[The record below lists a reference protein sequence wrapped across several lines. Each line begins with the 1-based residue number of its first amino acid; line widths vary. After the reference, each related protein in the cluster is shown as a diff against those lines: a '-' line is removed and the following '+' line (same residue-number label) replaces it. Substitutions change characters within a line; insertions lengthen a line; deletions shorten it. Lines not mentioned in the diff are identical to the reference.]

1 MTDHSW
7 EASAGASDAWPDV
20 SDAPVA
26 EPPGAASAAA
36 PSHRAREGSTYY
48 DTAPLIAY
56 YGPDGQVAY
65 HPAPDGYQP
74 PPEAVSM
81 ATVYPAAGGTVAPS
95 EGGQPRPDPGWAA
108 LREAVWESG
117 PTPTNTWPEGP
128 AWAQIGGVAPAADE
142 PRPHAAPSALPSPP
156 PPSHEPASPPRTVPV
171 APISG
176 TKTAAHKVVPRP
188 TAAHRISTAP
198 SPEGTGIRL
207 SQVPY
212 RIGIARR
219 MRSGFALVLLSV
231 VLAGLLTAVLV
242 AVVAGIASAISHAA
256 SP

>member
-1 MTDHSW
+1 MTDRSW
-7 EASAGASDAWPDV
+7 ETGPAASDAWPNV

-26 EPPGAASAAA
+26 EPSGAASAAA
-36 PSHRAREGSTYY
+36 ASRRARDGSTYY
-48 DTAPLIAY
+48 DAPMIAY

-74 PPEAVSM
+74 PPEAASM
-81 ATVYPAAGGTVAPS
+81 PTAYPSAGGPVAAA
-95 EGGQPRPDPGWAA
+95 EGGRHRPDPGWAA

-117 PTPTNTWPEGP
+117 PTPTSTWAEGP

-142 PRPHAAPSALPSPP
+142 SQPDAAPSALPSPP
-156 PPSHEPASPPRTVPV
+156 PPSQEPVSSARTVPV
-171 APISG
+171 APTSA

-198 SPEGTGIRL
+198 SPEGTAIRP
-207 SQVPY
+207 SQAPY